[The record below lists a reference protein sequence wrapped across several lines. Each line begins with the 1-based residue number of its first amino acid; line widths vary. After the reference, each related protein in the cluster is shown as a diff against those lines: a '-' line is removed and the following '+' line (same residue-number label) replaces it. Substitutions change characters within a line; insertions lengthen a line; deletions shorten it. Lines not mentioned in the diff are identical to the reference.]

1 MALYEERS
9 EQHQQK
15 WGSRVERERQDLSAS
30 VEEALADTDAQDQQ
44 WSDDEQSFPGATPGG
59 KQLVPPRLSLQSRAM
74 PVVQSAGLVNATTSE
89 HSALLPGNSGVVEQR
104 SAAPGEG
111 RTQSTS
117 MLTRLAQRFTSSFAA
132 IGGSTKAAP
141 AYQQAPEVVRQ
152 ATPLPQD
159 VRQIVPTNRGE
170 TDVAG
175 ECPDMPLVRVI
186 DTAPS
191 STSAMM
197 AAIPSTRGQG
207 RSLRRNAKVRLE
219 TTVLPVVAK
228 TPATQF
234 EEQETGEELR
244 SAQVRDAL
252 DRQQAAIMRREEVQ
266 PVSPQPIL
274 EMFEG
279 ATGMAARGSL
289 SGTGTFECG
298 QSDATMPNTRITAA
312 SVVQVT
318 LTSNPGPVVVQYI
331 SLQPR
336 VGFTVHLT
344 APVTTRT
351 TFNYII
357 LLGEL
362 F

>member
-1 MALYEERS
+1 MALHEERS
-9 EQHQQK
+9 EQNQQT
-15 WGSRVERERQDLSAS
+15 WGSRVARERQDLSAS
-30 VEEALADTDAQDQQ
+30 VEEALADTDAQAPQ
-44 WSDDEQSFPGATPGG
+44 WSDDEQSFPGTSGTP
-59 KQLVPPRLSLQSRAM
+59 LVPPRLSLQSRAM
-74 PVVQSAGLVNATTSE
+74 PTVQPAGLMNATTSE
-89 HSALLPGNSGVVEQR
+89 HSALLPGDSAEAEQR
-104 SAAPGEG
+104 PSGEA

-141 AYQQAPEVVRQ
+141 AHHQAPEAARQ
-152 ATPLPQD
+152 VTPLPQD
-159 VRQIVPTNRGE
+159 ARQIPLSNREE
-170 TDVAG
+170 TAVTR
-175 ECPDMPLVRVI
+175 ERPDAPLVRVI

-197 AAIPSTRGQG
+197 AAMPSTRGQG
-207 RSLRRNAKVRLE
+207 HSLRRNAKVRLE
-219 TTVLPVVAK
+219 TTVLPAIPK
-228 TPATQF
+228 TPATRF

-252 DRQQAAIMRREEVQ
+252 SRQQAAIVRREEVRS
-266 PVSPQPIL
+266 VSPQPIL

-279 ATGMAARGSL
+279 QTSVAARGSL

-298 QSDATMPNTRITAA
+298 QSDATMSNTRITAA

-336 VGFTVHLT
+336 VG
-344 APVTTRT
+344 
-351 TFNYII
+351 
-357 LLGEL
+357 
-362 F
+362 

>member
-1 MALYEERS
+1 MALHEERS
-9 EQHQQK
+9 EQNQQT
-15 WGSRVERERQDLSAS
+15 WGSRIARERQDLSAS
-30 VEEALADTDAQDQQ
+30 VEEALADTDAQAQQ
-44 WSDDEQSFPGATPGG
+44 WSDDEQSFPGATTSGTP
-59 KQLVPPRLSLQSRAM
+59 LVPPRLSLQSRAM
-74 PVVQSAGLVNATTSE
+74 PTVQPAGLMNATTSE
-89 HSALLPGNSGVVEQR
+89 HSSLLPGDSGEGEQR
-104 SAAPGEG
+104 PSGET

-132 IGGSTKAAP
+132 IGGTTKAAP
-141 AYQQAPEVVRQ
+141 AYQQAPEAARQ

-159 VRQIVPTNRGE
+159 ARQMSPTNRGE
-170 TDVAG
+170 AAVTRERPAA
-175 ECPDMPLVRVI
+175 PLVRVI

-191 STSAMM
+191 STSAVM
-197 AAIPSTRGQG
+197 AAMPSTRGQG

-219 TTVLPVVAK
+219 TTVLPAIPK
-228 TPATQF
+228 TPATRL

-244 SAQVRDAL
+244 SAQIRDAL
-252 DRQQAAIMRREEVQ
+252 GRQQAAIMRREEART
-266 PVSPQPIL
+266 VSPQPIL

-279 ATGMAARGSL
+279 QTSVAARGSL

-344 APVTTRT
+344 APATTRT

>member
-1 MALYEERS
+1 MALHEERS
-9 EQHQQK
+9 EQNQQK
-15 WGSRVERERQDLSAS
+15 WGSRIARERQDLSAS
-30 VEEALADTDAQDQQ
+30 VEEALADTDVQAQQ
-44 WSDDEQSFPGATPGG
+44 WSDDEQSFPGATTSGTP
-59 KQLVPPRLSLQSRAM
+59 LVPPRLSLQSRAM
-74 PVVQSAGLVNATTSE
+74 PAVQPAGLMNATTSE

-104 SAAPGEG
+104 PAAPGEG

-141 AYQQAPEVVRQ
+141 AYQQAPEAAPQ
-152 ATPLPQD
+152 ATPLSHD
-159 VRQIVPTNRGE
+159 ARQIAPTRREE
-170 TDVAG
+170 TEVTE
-175 ECPDMPLVRVI
+175 ECLDTPLVRVI

-197 AAIPSTRGQG
+197 SAMPSTHGQG

-228 TPATQF
+228 TPATQL

-252 DRQQAAIMRREEVQ
+252 DRQQAAIMRREEAR
-266 PVSPQPIL
+266 PVSPPPIL

-289 SGTGTFECG
+289 SGIGTFECG
-298 QSDATMPNTRITAA
+298 QSDATMSNTRITAA

-331 SLQPR
+331 TLQPR

>member
-1 MALYEERS
+1 MT
-9 EQHQQK
+9 
-15 WGSRVERERQDLSAS
+15 RERP
-30 VEEALADTDAQDQQ
+30 DA
-44 WSDDEQSFPGATPGG
+44 
-59 KQLVPPRLSLQSRAM
+59 
-74 PVVQSAGLVNATTSE
+74 
-89 HSALLPGNSGVVEQR
+89 
-104 SAAPGEG
+104 
-111 RTQSTS
+111 
-117 MLTRLAQRFTSSFAA
+117 
-132 IGGSTKAAP
+132 
-141 AYQQAPEVVRQ
+141 
-152 ATPLPQD
+152 
-159 VRQIVPTNRGE
+159 
-170 TDVAG
+170 
-175 ECPDMPLVRVI
+175 PLVRVI
-186 DTAPS
+186 DTVPS
-191 STSAMM
+191 ATSAVM
-197 AAIPSTRGQG
+197 AAMPSTRGQG
-207 RSLRRNAKVRLE
+207 HSLRRNAKVRLE
-219 TTVLPVVAK
+219 TAVLPVVPK
-228 TPATQF
+228 TPATRL

-252 DRQQAAIMRREEVQ
+252 DRQQAAIVRREEAR

-279 ATGMAARGSL
+279 QTSVAARGSL